1 MNPKFLSLLCCP
13 KTGAA
18 LTLEVDEVFDD
29 GSVRTGA
36 LVCLG
41 EGCRY
46 PVVRGIPRFLD
57 EEFYTDSF
65 GYEWRKWSR
74 VQFESENVG
83 KIMSGRTREMF
94 EAMTDFKRAELEN
107 SLTVEFGCGP
117 GRFLEI
123 VRGYGGVAVGIDMS
137 MAVESAREN
146 FAGDPH
152 VLIVQGDILHPPFKK
167 ASFDAGFTIGVLHH
181 TPDPPAG
188 LYQLARVVKSGG
200 KVACHVYPKDDFYDF
215 RSVSIYRKAYQATK
229 WLFGNKLALGYSY
242 FSAYVLYHLLSVVKR
257 VPLGRALATLL
268 EKNVVVNMNQPDPA
282 WRVLNVFDAITP
294 AFASTHTSAEVHR
307 WFERAHC
314 SDISRR
320 PCGQTTFVGVKG
332 DEKSA
337 PDSRAVTGAGGSN
350 ER

>member
-1 MNPKFLSLLCCP
+1 MHPKFLSLLCCP

-18 LTLEVDEVFDD
+18 LTLEVVEVFDD
-29 GSVRTGA
+29 GSVRTGS
-36 LVCLG
+36 LVCAG

-57 EEFYTDSF
+57 EEFYADSF

-83 KIMSGRTREMF
+83 KVMSGRTRGMFGEMTGF
-94 EAMTDFKRAELEN
+94 TRAELEN

-123 VRGYGGVAVGIDMS
+123 VRDYGGVAVGIDMS
-137 MAVESAREN
+137 MAVESAKEN
-146 FAGDPH
+146 FFGDPD
-152 VLIVQGDILHPPFKK
+152 VLIVQGDILRPPFTK

-181 TPDPPAG
+181 TPDPSEG
-188 LYQLARVVKSGG
+188 LYQLAGVVRSGG
-200 KVACHVYPKDDFYDF
+200 RVACHVYPKDDFYDY
-215 RSVSIYRKAYQATK
+215 RSVSIYRKAHQATK
-229 WLFGNKLALGYSY
+229 RLFGNKLALGYSY
-242 FSAYVLYHLLSVVKR
+242 FSAHVLYRLLSAVRR

-268 EKNVVVNMNQPDPA
+268 EKNVLVNMNQPDPA

-294 AFASTHTSAEVHR
+294 AYASTHTSAEVYR

-314 SDISRR
+314 YDISRR
-320 PCGQTTFVGVKG
+320 PCGQTSFVGVKG

-337 PDSRAVTGAGGSN
+337 PGSRAAAGSGRSDG
-350 ER
+350 R